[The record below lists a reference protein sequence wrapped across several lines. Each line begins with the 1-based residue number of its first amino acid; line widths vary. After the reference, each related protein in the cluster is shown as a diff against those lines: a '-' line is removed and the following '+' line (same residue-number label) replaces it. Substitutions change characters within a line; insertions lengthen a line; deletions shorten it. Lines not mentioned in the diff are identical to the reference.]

1 MTKTRNRPAGSRSFL
16 LSRPYPP
23 SAWKGSS
30 LNFGTLGRPFVWPV
44 DIDGTSRRK
53 WTIDFG
59 VMSLY
64 QAAEYEILFE
74 YVRERVYPVR

>member
-1 MTKTRNRPAGSRSFL
+1 M
-16 LSRPYPP
+16 
-23 SAWKGSS
+23 
-30 LNFGTLGRPFVWPV
+30 WPV

-64 QAAEYEILFE
+64 QAAEYEIPFE